1 MGNVTFRTR
10 EGQDTKIDGERLMA
24 FGGDLRGALL
34 LPNAPEYDAAR
45 ALWNGMI
52 DKRPAAIVRCRGA
65 ADVAACVRFAA
76 TEGVLLSVKGGG
88 HNIAGNALADGGL
101 TIDLSL
107 MQSVRIDPG
116 SRTARV
122 EPGVTLGSFDR
133 EAQAFGLATPLGINS
148 TTGVAGLTLGG
159 GFGWT
164 SRSLGLTI
172 DNLLSADV
180 VTANGELVRASERE
194 NADLFWGIRGGGG
207 NFGVVTS
214 FEFRLHALGPQVLS
228 GLVVH
233 PLDDAPQV
241 LRSYRSFTSDSPDEL
256 ATWFVMRLAPPLPF
270 LPVEW
275 HGKGIL
281 VLAMCYLGSLEDG
294 ERITR
299 PLRSVGKPLADV
311 VGPHPFTGW
320 QTALDPLL
328 TPGARNYW
336 KSHDFL
342 RLDDGLIDVFMDYA
356 RRIPDPQSEIAFAQ
370 LGGAVSRVGS
380 SVTAYANREAQYLV
394 NVHGRWDDPA
404 KDEACVTWAR
414 QLYQAATPFAT
425 GGVYMNFLTQDE
437 SERVQAAYGPNF
449 ARLVELKQKVDPENL
464 FSVNQNIRPG
474 QKK

>member
-24 FGGDLRGALL
+24 LGGGLRGSLL

-45 ALWNGMI
+45 TLWNGMI
-52 DKRPAAIVRCRGA
+52 EKRPAAIVRCRGA
-65 ADVAACVRFAA
+65 ADVIQCVRFARD
-76 TEGVLLSVKGGG
+76 TGVVLSVRAGG
-88 HNIAGNALADGGL
+88 HNIAGNALADGAL
-101 TIDLSL
+101 TVDLSL
-107 MQSVRIDPG
+107 MQSVRIDPKN
-116 SRTARV
+116 RTAWV
-122 EPGVTLGSFDR
+122 EPGVTLGGFDR
-133 EAQAFGLATPLGINS
+133 EAQAYGLATALGINS

-172 DNLLSADV
+172 DNLISADV
-180 VTANGELVRASERE
+180 VTAAGDLVRANERE

-214 FEFRLHALGPQVLS
+214 FEFKLHPVGPEVLS
-228 GLVVH
+228 GLVIH

-241 LRSYRSFTSDSPDEL
+241 LKAYRSFTADSPDEL
-256 ATWFVMRLAPPLPF
+256 ATWFVLRKAPPLPF

-281 VLAMCYLGSLEDG
+281 VLAMCYLGKLEDG
-294 ERITR
+294 ERLTR
-299 PLRSVGKPLADV
+299 PLRSVGKPIADV
-311 VGPHPFTGW
+311 VGPHPFVGW

-342 RLDDGLIDVFMDYA
+342 KLDDGLIDVFMDFA

-370 LGGAVSRVGS
+370 LGGAISRVGDT
-380 SVTAYANREAQYLV
+380 VTAYSGRNAQYLV
-394 NVHGRWDDPA
+394 NVHGRWDDPK
-404 KDEACVTWAR
+404 KDADCIGWAR
-414 QLYQAATPFAT
+414 QLYQAAAPFAT
-425 GGVYMNFLTQDE
+425 GSVYVNFLTQDE
-437 SERVQAAYGPNF
+437 TERVQAAYGPNY
-449 ARLVELKQKVDPENL
+449 ARLAALKQKVDPGNL
-464 FSVNQNIRPG
+464 FSVNQNIKPG